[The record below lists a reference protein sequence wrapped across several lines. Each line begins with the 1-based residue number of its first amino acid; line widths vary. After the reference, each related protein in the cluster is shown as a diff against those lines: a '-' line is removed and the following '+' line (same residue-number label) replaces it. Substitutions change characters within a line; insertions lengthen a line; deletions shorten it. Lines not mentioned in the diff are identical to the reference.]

1 MKKLGYIIISFALV
15 LSSCLKEEG
24 PGRDNGGTTIPE
36 EETSEE
42 LVEKIITVTAPQTR
56 TSLSGTNVVWTE
68 GDQIAVWDGYA
79 CRKFVMTGA
88 PKGNKAEFRG
98 FVRHNSPKEGSKYYA
113 LYPYSETFITEI
125 PPTVADEIN
134 KELGYARMLFPFN
147 SEQRAVPGN
156 FDKDAAYA
164 IAESDDIENMTFD
177 QRTSLLR
184 FRLADDMGDVVSV
197 KISGNESNDY
207 IWGTMSMR
215 FVEGGLLYPGV
226 VNNSAVNP
234 DGRGR
239 EIILKNDDGSPL
251 QTGVDYYMV
260 IPATLFGRGYKLT
273 FVHEDG
279 TTSSRSSAK
288 SVEYNT
294 THIYDLAPKAISSSM
309 LHSYKDDYQSNE
321 KITICGYDIKSQYF
335 GKPILITSDQEY
347 TITQGG
353 SYFIEPG
360 ARVTLDTGNTPVDK
374 LMIVGDSK
382 FERSQVRQVSNVKLN
397 DMGYFT
403 VLNIDLEFTDGFNM
417 VEPSANVKWI
427 EFERCII
434 RYNSSKS
441 IINSNTAGF
450 ERFVLYHND
459 IIFTQN
465 TNIHFTSSGKE
476 GTPFYKE
483 VIFDNNLFYHTG
495 SYNAAEVGFMLLA
508 GNAANK
514 KINQLVLDH
523 NTFVNLKVYSASPYY
538 IGGAFSDL
546 VDKEAKKYVHHN
558 LFYMPNLSAGD
569 NYRLLANAYSSGCD
583 EYGVT
588 YYTGTSAK
596 FKYSNHDSP
605 VSGQDKNKEF
615 RLDANP
621 FKTIDPANGIFE
633 KGPSLFLSDGTE
645 IGAVRPVII
654 D

>member
-1 MKKLGYIIISFALV
+1 MKKLGYIIMSFALV
-15 LSSCLKEEG
+15 LSSCLKEES

-113 LYPYSETFITEI
+113 LYPYREKFITEI
-125 PPTVADEIN
+125 PPKNDDDVTLAV
-134 KELGYARMLFPFN
+134 GYARMLFPSD
-147 SEQRAVPGN
+147 SEQTAVPGN

-164 IAESDDIENMTFD
+164 IAESDVLENMTFN
-177 QRTSLLR
+177 QRTSLLK
-184 FRLADDMGDVVSV
+184 FSLADDMDDVVSV

-215 FVEGGLLYPGV
+215 FVEGGQLYPGV
-226 VNNSAVNP
+226 VNNPVNP

-239 EIILKNDDGSPL
+239 EIILRNDNGSPL
-251 QTGVDYYMV
+251 QTGKDYYMV
-260 IPATLFGRGYKLT
+260 IPATRFGRGYKLT
-273 FVHEDG
+273 FVHKDKTE
-279 TTSSRSSAK
+279 SRRSSGNL
-288 SVEYNT
+288 VEYNT
-294 THIYDLAPKAISSSM
+294 GHIYELASEPISSSK
-309 LHSYKDDYQSNE
+309 LHSYKNDYLTNE
-321 KITICGYDIKSQYF
+321 RIKICGFDNTLNSF
-335 GKPILITSDQEY
+335 GDPTLITAGQEY
-347 TITQGG
+347 TIEKGG

-397 DMGYFT
+397 NMGYFT
-403 VLNIDLEFTDGFNM
+403 VLNIDLEFTDTDDFNM
-417 VEPSANVKWI
+417 VEPSENVKWI

-441 IINSNTAGF
+441 IISSSTASID
-450 ERFVLYHND
+450 RLVLYDND
-459 IIFTQN
+459 IIFTKN
-465 TNIHFTSSGKE
+465 TNLHFVNSGIN
-476 GTPFYKE
+476 GTPIYKE
-483 VIFDNNLFYHTG
+483 VIFDNNLFYHTE
-495 SYNAAEVGFMLLA
+495 SYNASQVGFMLLA

-523 NTFVNLKVYSASPYY
+523 NTFVNWKV
-538 IGGAFSDL
+538 
-546 VDKEAKKYVHHN
+546 
-558 LFYMPNLSAGD
+558 
-569 NYRLLANAYSSGCD
+569 
-583 EYGVT
+583 
-588 YYTGTSAK
+588 
-596 FKYSNHDSP
+596 
-605 VSGQDKNKEF
+605 
-615 RLDANP
+615 
-621 FKTIDPANGIFE
+621 
-633 KGPSLFLSDGTE
+633 
-645 IGAVRPVII
+645 
-654 D
+654 

>member
-15 LSSCLKEEG
+15 LSSCLKEEST
-24 PGRDNGGTTIPE
+24 GRDNGGTTIPE

-113 LYPYSETFITEI
+113 LYPYREKFITEI
-125 PPTVADEIN
+125 PPKNDDDVTLAV
-134 KELGYARMLFPFN
+134 GYARMLFPCD
-147 SEQRAVPGN
+147 SEQTAVPGN

-164 IAESDDIENMTFD
+164 IAESDSLENMTFN
-177 QRTSLLR
+177 QRTSLLK
-184 FRLADDMGDVVSV
+184 FKLAADMDDVVSV

-226 VNNSAVNP
+226 VNNHDVNP
-234 DGRGR
+234 AGRGK
-239 EIILKNDDGSPL
+239 EIILRNDDDSPL
-251 QTGVDYYMV
+251 DTGVVYHMV

-273 FVHEDG
+273 FVHEDK
-279 TTSSRSSAK
+279 TESSRSSGNL
-288 SVEYNT
+288 VEYNT
-294 THIYDLAPKAISSSM
+294 GHIYELASEPISSSK
-309 LHSYKDDYQSNE
+309 LHSFMNEYQTDSTI
-321 KITICGYDIKSQYF
+321 KICSYNHNLKTFGEPTLIKS
-335 GKPILITSDQEY
+335 DQKY
-347 TITQGG
+347 TIDKGG

-382 FERSQVRQVSNVKLN
+382 FERSQVTQVSDVKLKN
-397 DMGYFT
+397 MGYFT
-403 VLNIDLEFTDGFNM
+403 VLNIDLEFTDKDGFNM
-417 VEPSANVKWI
+417 VEPSENVKWI

-441 IINSNTAGF
+441 IISSSTASID
-450 ERFVLYHND
+450 RLVLYDND
-459 IIFTQN
+459 IIFTKH
-465 TNIHFTSSGKE
+465 TNLHFASSGIN
-476 GTPFYKE
+476 GTPIYKE
-483 VIFDNNLFYHTG
+483 VILDNNLFYHTG
-495 SYNAAEVGFMLLA
+495 SYDASSGVGFMLLA

-523 NTFVNLKVYSASPYY
+523 NTFVNLKVYSSNPYY
-538 IGGAFSDL
+538 IGGTFQET
-546 VDKEAKKYVHHN
+546 KIYVHQN
-558 LFYMPNLSAGD
+558 LFLYA
-569 NYRLLANAYSSGCD
+569 
-583 EYGVT
+583 
-588 YYTGTSAK
+588 
-596 FKYSNHDSP
+596 
-605 VSGQDKNKEF
+605 
-615 RLDANP
+615 
-621 FKTIDPANGIFE
+621 
-633 KGPSLFLSDGTE
+633 
-645 IGAVRPVII
+645 
-654 D
+654 